1 MSSIVE
7 VALVGL
13 GPVGSRIAAALLD
26 RSDVRL
32 VGAADASPDRAG
44 CDVGTLAGREPTG
57 LRAAG
62 AIQELPAPAGAA
74 VAVLCT
80 TSSLA
85 VAAPQV
91 EALLG
96 LGWNVLSTCE
106 ELAFPWLDE
115 GLARRLD
122 DAARERGLSVLGSGV
137 NPGFLLDVLPL
148 ALSAACIRVDH
159 VLVHRVVDTDE
170 RRLPLQR
177 KVGVGMTAERFR
189 ALAAGGSLGH
199 VGLRQSAELLCESLG
214 WRLDG
219 YDESLEP
226 VLADQ
231 AHDSGVGPVPAGAV
245 LGQHQVAVG
254 RVGDREV
261 LRYVLDM
268 YAGAAT
274 MDEVVISGEPGLRS
288 RIEGGLNGDAG
299 TVGVI
304 ANLVSVVAAAGPGL
318 LTMLDVVRL
327 RGWSGR
333 S

>member
-1 MSSIVE
+1 M
-7 VALVGL
+7 GL
-13 GPVGSRIAAALLD
+13 GPVGCRIGAALLD
-26 RSDVRL
+26 RPDVRL
-32 VGAADASPDRAG
+32 VGAADVSPERAG
-44 CDVGTLAGREPTG
+44 HDVCTLLGREPSG

-62 AIQELPAPAGAA
+62 AIEDLPAAKGAA

-85 VAAPQV
+85 QAAPQV

-106 ELAFPWLDE
+106 ELAFPWLDQA
-115 GLARRLD
+115 LARRLD
-122 DAARERGLSVLGSGV
+122 ARARERGLSVLGSGV

-148 ALSAACIRVDH
+148 TLSAACIRVDH

-189 ALAAGGSLGH
+189 ALAAGDGLGH
-199 VGLRQSAELLCESLG
+199 VGLRQSAELLCEGLG
-214 WRLDG
+214 WRLDAF
-219 YDESLEP
+219 DESLEP
-226 VLADQ
+226 VLTDRQ
-231 AHDSGVGPVPAGAV
+231 RQTDVGPVPAGGV
-245 LGQHQVAVG
+245 IGQHQVGVG

-261 LRYVLDM
+261 VRYVLDM
-268 YAGAAT
+268 YAGAAAL
-274 MDEVVISGEPGLRS
+274 DEIVIAGEPGLRS

-304 ANLVSVVAAAGPGL
+304 ANLVPVVAAAGPGL
-318 LTMLDVVRL
+318 LTMRDVVRL
-327 RGWSGR
+327 RGWSGIQ
-333 S
+333 